1 MAGKIDSFMK
11 FYYVYIVCCSD
22 GQYYCGITNDVERRV
37 SEHNL
42 GLSPTSFTFQRR
54 PVQLAYSAE
63 FKNVDEAI
71 AWEKRVKRWSRMKKE
86 ALIHGEF
93 DKLIALATCKN
104 ITKEL
109 GNRILRRIRYGIRH
123 SVSVMVRPFV
133 PAHGRRRSP

>member
-1 MAGKIDSFMK
+1 MAGKMYNFMK

-22 GQYYCGITNDVERRV
+22 SRYYCGITNDVERRV

-54 PVQLAYSAE
+54 PVQLVYSAE
-63 FKNVDEAI
+63 FQNVDEAI
-71 AWEKRVKRWSRMKKE
+71 AWEKRVKRWSRVKKE

-93 DKLIALATCKN
+93 DELIAQAACKN

-123 SVSVMVRPFV
+123 SVSVMVRQS
-133 PAHGRRRSP
+133 SP